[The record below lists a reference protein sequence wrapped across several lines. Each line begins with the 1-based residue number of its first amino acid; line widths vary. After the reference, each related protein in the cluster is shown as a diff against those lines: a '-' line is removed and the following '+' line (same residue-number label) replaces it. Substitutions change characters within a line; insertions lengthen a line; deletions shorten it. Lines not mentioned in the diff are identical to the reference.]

1 MLIIG
6 FALVAIPAAIGLI
19 TSAVSV
25 TTLADRSEQAVYG
38 AMVET
43 RAGRRLAEAIT
54 VLERNARQFAILD
67 DRELLGTY
75 RQNRRLLAE
84 ALRELDAGEQVKS
97 LVASVASIE
106 DGIYVALSE
115 PATTSAARRAAIE
128 RFAALHELAESVA
141 QAGAQR
147 IDSEVESLRTTARKV
162 RRMAFSQLLAL
173 LPVIAFLVVGF
184 TVLIARPIRDLDRA
198 IRQLGRGHL
207 SEPVRIDG
215 PDDLAELG
223 QRLDWMRREL
233 IGLEQDKNHFLR
245 EIAHALKTPLTALRD
260 GAELMQERSL
270 GRLSP
275 EQREVAEIMQ
285 RNALELQ
292 RLIEGLL
299 QYGQAQF
306 GRTALELV
314 ATALPDLVEQSL
326 SSHELALR
334 AKLLQTKVA
343 VDSVRIRADAKKLK
357 TILDNLVSNAIKYS
371 PPGACVRVTAHYM
384 DGQLMIEVADEGPGI
399 AVEERERIFDPFVQ
413 GRAVASGPV
422 PGSGI
427 GLSIAREHVLA
438 HGGTIELSD
447 AEPGACFRVR
457 LPVEPA

>member
-245 EIAHALKTPLTALRD
+245 EIAHALKTP
-260 GAELMQERSL
+260 
-270 GRLSP
+270 
-275 EQREVAEIMQ
+275 
-285 RNALELQ
+285 
-292 RLIEGLL
+292 
-299 QYGQAQF
+299 
-306 GRTALELV
+306 
-314 ATALPDLVEQSL
+314 
-326 SSHELALR
+326 
-334 AKLLQTKVA
+334 
-343 VDSVRIRADAKKLK
+343 
-357 TILDNLVSNAIKYS
+357 
-371 PPGACVRVTAHYM
+371 
-384 DGQLMIEVADEGPGI
+384 
-399 AVEERERIFDPFVQ
+399 
-413 GRAVASGPV
+413 
-422 PGSGI
+422 
-427 GLSIAREHVLA
+427 
-438 HGGTIELSD
+438 
-447 AEPGACFRVR
+447 
-457 LPVEPA
+457 